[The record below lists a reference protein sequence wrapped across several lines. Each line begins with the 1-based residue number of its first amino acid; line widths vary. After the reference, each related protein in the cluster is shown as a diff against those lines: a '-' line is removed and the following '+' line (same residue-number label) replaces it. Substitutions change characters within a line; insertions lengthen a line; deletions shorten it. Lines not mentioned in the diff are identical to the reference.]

1 MYGDGAGKGGG
12 VANAQDPLLQLPA
25 LESSQQQGLS
35 GFEKKS
41 VQHNGEGAVNS
52 DWVG

>member
-1 MYGDGAGKGGG
+1 MYGDGAGKGEM
-12 VANAQDPLLQLPA
+12 ANSQDSFLQLPA
-25 LESSQQQGLS
+25 LGSSQQQGLS

-41 VQHNGEGAVNS
+41 AQHNGEGAVNS